1 VEGGEPMAKKQ
12 KKKSE
17 RRRTPLFA
25 LILKLIIIWR
35 KP

>member
-1 VEGGEPMAKKQ
+1 MSKKP

-17 RRRTPLFA
+17 KRRKPLFA
-25 LILKLIIIWR
+25 LILKLIIWR